1 MADFTVTT
9 TITGSVNGQALNI
22 EHEFVLEDVTSVIFD
37 QGYATATSSGTTFQA
52 SSLGARGQHAE
63 NSVAFACFAPTTP
76 YATQVALADGGTPR
90 HISAALAPLVY
101 HHGEDWNGSI
111 NGATSLPPAD
121 PTSEITGFR
130 FHPLTPFEYRAI
142 ALLKP
147 VS

>member
-1 MADFTVTT
+1 MADFTITT

-22 EHEFVLEDVTSVIFD
+22 ENEFVLEDVVSVILD
-37 QGYATATSSGTTFQA
+37 QGSVTGGGSGFTFQA
-52 SSLGARGQHAE
+52 SSLGVRGQHAE

-76 YATQVALADGGTPR
+76 YATQVVAQDGATPR
-90 HISAALAPLVY
+90 YTVAAMAPMIY

-111 NGATSLPPAD
+111 NGATSTPPAD
-121 PTSEITGFR
+121 PTSEITGFS
-130 FHPLTPFEYRAI
+130 FNPITPFEYRAI

>member
-1 MADFTVTT
+1 MADFTITT

-22 EHEFVLEDVTSVIFD
+22 ENEFVLEDVVSVILD
-37 QGYATATSSGTTFQA
+37 QGYATATASGTTFQA
-52 SSLGARGQHAE
+52 SSIGVRGQHAE

-76 YATQVALADGGTPR
+76 YATQVALVDGGTPR
-90 HISAALAPLVY
+90 YVTAALSPMIY

-111 NGATSLPPAD
+111 NAATSLPPAD
-121 PTSEITGFR
+121 PTGEITGIR
-130 FHPLTPFEYRAI
+130 FQPLSPFEYRAI

>member
-1 MADFTVTT
+1 MADFTITT
-9 TITGSVNGQALNI
+9 TLTGSVNGQALNI
-22 EHEFVLEDVTSVIFD
+22 EHEFVLEDVTSVILD

-52 SSLGARGQHAE
+52 SSLGVRGQHAE

-76 YATQVALADGGTPR
+76 YASQVALTDGVTAR
-90 HISAALAPLVY
+90 YVTAALAPLVY

-111 NGATSLPPAD
+111 NGATSTPPAN
-121 PTSEITGFR
+121 PTNEISGFA